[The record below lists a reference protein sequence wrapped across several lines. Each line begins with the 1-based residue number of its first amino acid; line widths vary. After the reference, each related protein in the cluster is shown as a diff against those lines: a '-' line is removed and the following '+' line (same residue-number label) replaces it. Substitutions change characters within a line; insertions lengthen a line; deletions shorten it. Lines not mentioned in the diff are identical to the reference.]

1 MPALGFVTHIRDL
14 ARVTGGFL
22 DKGPMGSS
30 TDGSTAAQSALD
42 GTTDEPSSDQGQRGF
57 LGRLLSTFSQAAK
70 PASTEA
76 LAGAPPQS
84 QGLHALRR
92 MRVDDVAIP
101 KAEIVAVP
109 LDIGKDELVEVFRQ
123 HGFSRVPVYKGT
135 LDHPQGL
142 VLLKDLALQHGF
154 GAAGRFSLKRLL
166 RPILYA
172 PPSMPTGVLLQKMQK
187 ERVHMALVIDEYGG
201 VDGLVTIENLIE
213 TVIGEIDDEHDEDE
227 GALWKEEAPGVILA
241 QSTAPLEEIEA
252 ALGIPLRLAEED
264 EEIDTLG
271 GLVFLRSG
279 RVPARGEVIE
289 HESGVQFEIVDADP
303 RRIKRLRVRVPTAG
317 AA

>member
-1 MPALGFVTHIRDL
+1 
-14 ARVTGGFL
+14 
-22 DKGPMGSS
+22 MGSS
-30 TDGSTAAQSALD
+30 IDGSAGAQGASDRLADDPPDESA
-42 GTTDEPSSDQGQRGF
+42 QRGF
-57 LGRLLSTFSQAAK
+57 FGRILSAFTTSSDPTPSSTGTGEHSAGTGQNVPGLGAA
-70 PASTEA
+70 
-76 LAGAPPQS
+76 
-84 QGLHALRR
+84 GLGALRR
-92 MRVDDVAIP
+92 MRVDDVAIT
-101 KAEIVAVP
+101 KTEIVAVP
-109 LDIGKDELVEVFRQ
+109 LDIGKDDLVEVFRE

-154 GAAGRFSLKRLL
+154 GATGRFSLKRLL

-201 VDGLVTIENLIE
+201 VDGLVTIEDLIE
-213 TVIGEIDDEHDEDE
+213 TVIGEIEDEHDEDE
-227 GALWKEEAPGVILA
+227 GALWKEESPGVILA

-252 ALGIPLRLAEED
+252 ALGVALRAGEED

-271 GLVFLRSG
+271 GLVFLRCG
-279 RVPARGEVIE
+279 RVPARGEVVE

-303 RRIKRLRVRVPTAG
+303 RRIKRLRVRVPVAG
-317 AA
+317 SSAA

>member
-1 MPALGFVTHIRDL
+1 
-14 ARVTGGFL
+14 
-22 DKGPMGSS
+22 MGSS
-30 TDGSTAAQSALD
+30 TDGSPAAQGASLE
-42 GTTDEPSSDQGQRGF
+42 TDEPASDQGQRGF
-57 LGRLLSTFSQAAK
+57 FGRLLSAFT
-70 PASTEA
+70 PASDTV
-76 LAGAPPQS
+76 APADTPHAPASS

-109 LDIGKDELVEVFRQ
+109 LDIGKDELVEVFRE

-154 GAAGRFSLKRLL
+154 GATGRFSLKRLL

-201 VDGLVTIENLIE
+201 VDGLATIEDLIE
-213 TVIGEIDDEHDEDE
+213 TVIGEIEDEHDEDE
-227 GALWKEEAPGVILA
+227 GALWKEEKPGVILA

-252 ALGIPLRLAEED
+252 ALGLALRTGEED

-271 GLVFLRSG
+271 GLVFLRTG
-279 RVPARGEVIE
+279 RVPSRGEVVE

-303 RRIKRLRVRVPTAG
+303 RRIKRLRIRLPVQG